1 MYAGC
6 RPLVANLQRMAQ
18 VEIHGRPIGYS
29 SSKTAVERGMWIGH
43 RVRHLASVRS
53 WPGTSGGPTGGD
65 SVTHNAPHYEAIHGV
80 EHVVWPVMTSCG
92 KRIEVILEADYGFA
106 EARMCELCDK
116 SKRDADVLLVEIMPP
131 MRRSHRL
138 DLTAGTQQKLARR
151 RREMG
156 VMARDA
162 F

>member
-1 MYAGC
+1 
-6 RPLVANLQRMAQ
+6 MAL

-29 SSKTAVERGMWIGH
+29 SSKTAVERSMWIGH
-43 RVRHLASVRS
+43 RVRHLATVRSFDAPPPGESVRA
-53 WPGTSGGPTGGD
+53 PGD
-65 SVTHNAPHYEAIHGV
+65 FVEHNAPHYEAIHGV
-80 EHVVWPVMTSCG
+80 EHVVWPVMTCCG

-106 EARMCELCDK
+106 EARLCELCERT
-116 SKRDADVLLVEIMPP
+116 KRDADLLLVEIMPP
-131 MRRSHRL
+131 VRRGAGAQSL
-138 DLTAGTQQKLARR
+138 DLVSTTQLARK

>member
-1 MYAGC
+1 
-6 RPLVANLQRMAQ
+6 MAL

-29 SSKTAVERGMWIGH
+29 SSKTAVERSVWIGH
-43 RVRHLASVRS
+43 RVRHLASVKS
-53 WPGTSGGPTGGD
+53 FPSPPGESVQAPGD
-65 SVTHNAPHYEAIHGV
+65 FVTHNAPHYEAIHGV
-80 EHVVWPVMTSCG
+80 EHVVWPVMTCCG

-106 EARMCELCDK
+106 ETRSCELCDK

-131 MRRSHRL
+131 MRRSHCL
-138 DLTAGTQQKLARR
+138 DLTAGTQLKLAQK

>member
-1 MYAGC
+1 
-6 RPLVANLQRMAQ
+6 MAL

-29 SSKTAVERGMWIGH
+29 SSKTAVERSMWIGH
-43 RVRHLASVRS
+43 RVRHLATVRAYEV
-53 WPGTSGGPTGGD
+53 TKHLDGPPSATYED
-65 SVTHNAPHYEAIHGV
+65 HNAPHYQAIHGV

-92 KRIEVILEADYGFA
+92 KTIEVILEADYGFA
-106 EARMCELCDK
+106 DARLCELCDK

-131 MRRSHRL
+131 ARRSHRL